1 MAVTIDMTLRTVLTA
16 GNVIESH
23 SEKLKLKWIAGASGS
38 ERSLEAPDARW
49 SGMALVGYLNT
60 VHANRV
66 QIIGPEELDYLTQL
80 DEQHSVTTVSRIF
93 HHPRTALI
101 LVSDGKEIPQN
112 LLQIADQAGMPLM
125 VSQLPAPELIYH
137 LQFHLARALS
147 PKSSMHG
154 VLLSVMGHGV
164 LLTGE
169 SGIGKSELALE
180 LISKGHHLVADDAVT
195 IRRTSPEHLEGFC
208 NPKFSHF
215 LEVRGLGILNIRE
228 MFGEAATRKT
238 KRIELIVNL
247 QRMDPQILGAM
258 DRLHQDQRYREILG
272 IQIPE
277 ITVPVTS
284 GRNLSVMIEAAVR
297 NQILVGRGYN
307 AVEDFITIQQDAIN
321 STK

>member
-112 LLQIADQAGMPLM
+112 LLEIADQAGMPLM

-321 STK
+321 STE

>member
-1 MAVTIDMTLRTVLTA
+1 MTFRTVLTA
-16 GNVIESH
+16 ANVIDSH
-23 SEKLKLKWIAGASGS
+23 SERLNLKWIAGRGGD
-38 ERSLEAPDARW
+38 ERHLEAPDARW

-66 QIIGPEELDYLTQL
+66 QIIGPEELDYLKQL
-80 DEQHSVTTVSRIF
+80 DEQHSVSTVTRIF
-93 HHPRTALI
+93 HQPRTALI
-101 LVSDGKEIPQN
+101 IISDDMQIPQN
-112 LLQIADQAGMPLM
+112 LLIIADEADMPLI

-147 PKSSMHG
+147 PTSSMHG
-154 VLLSVMGHGV
+154 VLISVMGHGV

-195 IRRTSPEHLEGFC
+195 IRRTSPEHLEGYC
-208 NPKFSHF
+208 DPKFSHF
-215 LEVRGLGILNIRE
+215 LEVRGLGILNIRD
-228 MFGEAATRKT
+228 MFGEAATRVT

-247 QRMDPQILGAM
+247 QRMNAELLSSM
-258 DRLHQDQRYREILG
+258 DRLHQKQHHRELLG

-297 NQILVGRGYN
+297 NQILVSRGYN
-307 AVEDFITIQQDAIN
+307 AVEDFIAIQQDAIN
-321 STK
+321 SSS

>member
-101 LVSDGKEIPQN
+101 LVSDGMEIPQN

-125 VSQLPAPELIYH
+125 VSQLPAPELIYR

-321 STK
+321 STE

>member
-1 MAVTIDMTLRTVLTA
+1 MPQSTALTA

-23 SEKLKLKWIAGASGS
+23 SNRLQLQWLAGENGS
-38 ERSLEAPDARW
+38 DRSLEAPDARW

-66 QIIGPEELDYLTQL
+66 QIIGPEELDYLNQL
-80 DEQHSVTTVSRIF
+80 DKQHRVSTVSKIF
-93 HHPRTALI
+93 HHARTALI
-101 LVSDGKEIPQN
+101 VVSNGLQVPDN
-112 LLQIADQAGMPLM
+112 LLDIANTSSMPLI

-137 LQFHLARALS
+137 LQFYLARALS

-195 IRRTSPEHLEGFC
+195 LRRTSPEHLEGYC
-208 NPKFSHF
+208 DPRFSHF
-215 LEVRGLGILNIRE
+215 LEVRGLGILNINE
-228 MFGEAATRKT
+228 MFGKAATRLS
-238 KRIELIVNL
+238 KRIELLVNL
-247 QRMDPQILGAM
+247 QRMDAQLISKM
-258 DRLHQDQRYREILG
+258 DRLHQQQNTRDILG
-272 IQIPE
+272 ITIPE
-277 ITVPVTS
+277 VTVPVTP

-297 NQILVGRGYN
+297 NQILVTRGYN
-307 AVEDFITIQQDAIN
+307 AVEDFISIQQDAIN
-321 STK
+321 QRSTGKH

>member
-101 LVSDGKEIPQN
+101 LVSDGMEIPQN
-112 LLQIADQAGMPLM
+112 LLEIADQAGMPLM

>member
-1 MAVTIDMTLRTVLTA
+1 MTLRTALTA
-16 GNVIESH
+16 GNIIESH
-23 SEKLKLKWIAGASGS
+23 SERLKLKWAAGASGS

-66 QIIGPEELDYLTQL
+66 QIIGPGELEYLAQL
-80 DEQHSVTTVSRIF
+80 DQQHSTTTISRIF
-93 HHPRTALI
+93 HQPRTALI
-101 LVSDGKEIPQN
+101 LVSDGLEISQN
-112 LLQIADQAGMPLM
+112 LLEIADGAEMPLM
-125 VSQLPAPELIYH
+125 VSQFPAPELIYH
-137 LQFHLARALS
+137 LQFYLARALS

-164 LLTGE
+164 LITGE

-228 MFGEAATRKT
+228 MFGEAATRMA

-247 QRMDPQILGAM
+247 QRMDPQKLGSM
-258 DRLHQDQRYREILG
+258 DRLRQEQNYREILG
-272 IQIPE
+272 IQVPE
-277 ITVPVTS
+277 ITIPVTS

-321 STK
+321 STKE

>member
-1 MAVTIDMTLRTVLTA
+1 MK
-16 GNVIESH
+16 SH
-23 SEKLKLKWIAGASGS
+23 SQRLKLDWVAGESGS
-38 ERSLEAPDARW
+38 ERNLEAPNARW

-66 QIIGPEELDYLTQL
+66 QIIGPEELDYLNQL
-80 DEQHSVTTVSRIF
+80 DKQHRSSTISRIF
-93 HHPRTALI
+93 HQPRTALI
-101 LVSDGKEIPQN
+101 IISGGKEAPQN
-112 LLQIADQAGMPLM
+112 LKMIANEASMPLI
-125 VSQLPAPELIYH
+125 VSQLPAPELIYR
-137 LQFHLARALS
+137 LQFYLARALS

-195 IRRTSPEHLEGFC
+195 IRRTSPEHLEGYC

-228 MFGEAATRKT
+228 MFGEAATRQA

-247 QRMDPQILGAM
+247 QRMDPQRLSSM
-258 DRLHQDQRYREILG
+258 DRLHQNQNTCEILG

-297 NQILVGRGYN
+297 NQILVTRGYN
-307 AVEDFITIQQDAIN
+307 AVEDFIIIQQDAIN
-321 STK
+321 STKQ

>member
-1 MAVTIDMTLRTVLTA
+1 MTLRTVLTA
-16 GNVIESH
+16 GNVIDSH
-23 SEKLKLKWIAGASGS
+23 SERLKLSWAAGKSGS
-38 ERSLEAPDARW
+38 DRHLEAPDARW

-66 QIIGPEELDYLTQL
+66 QIIGPEELDYLNQL
-80 DEQHSVTTVSRIF
+80 VEHHSITTISRIF
-93 HHPRTALI
+93 HQPRTALI
-101 LVSDGKEIPQN
+101 VISDGTDIPEN
-112 LLQIADQAGMPLM
+112 LLKIADEANMPLIA
-125 VSQLPAPELIYH
+125 SKLPAPELIYY

-147 PKSSMHG
+147 PRSSMHG

-164 LLTGE
+164 LLTGK

-195 IRRTSPEHLEGFC
+195 IRRTSPEHLEGYC

-228 MFGEAATRKT
+228 MFGEAATRET

-247 QRMDPQILGAM
+247 QGMDPQGLNSM
-258 DRLHQDQRYREILG
+258 DRLHQQQSYREILG
-272 IQIPE
+272 ILIPE

-307 AVEDFITIQQDAIN
+307 AVDDFIAIQQDAIN
-321 STK
+321 TID